1 MREMHTTRD
10 GRRIPIRDMERR
22 VKMDMRKVIDEV
34 KSTAIH
40 ARNGDDEYAHRA
52 EKKAWEMALAAIEAG
67 APNARELAK
76 EALKTKSIEFAR
88 WYA

>member
-1 MREMHTTRD
+1 MRN
-10 GRRIPIRDMERR
+10 I
-22 VKMDMRKVIDEV
+22 IDKV
-34 KSTAIH
+34 KSAAIH
-40 ARNGDDEYAHRA
+40 AKNGDDEYAHMA

-67 APNARELAK
+67 APNAQELAK

>member
-1 MREMHTTRD
+1 
-10 GRRIPIRDMERR
+10 
-22 VKMDMRKVIDEV
+22 MDLRNVIDEV
-34 KSTAIH
+34 RLAEMH
-40 ARNGDDEYAHRA
+40 ASEGDYEYAHMA

-67 APNARELAK
+67 APNAQELAK